1 MYECSLIHTESEVSE
16 SNAMS
21 RPNLELLVN
30 IKIITIEWP
39 SLTNTSELD
48 ASVDAQQRQNVNRFV
63 CELIMWMNKKDK
75 KVLNLLYK
83 VNSANLVLGLQVV

>member
-1 MYECSLIHTESEVSE
+1 
-16 SNAMS
+16 MS

>member
-1 MYECSLIHTESEVSE
+1 
-16 SNAMS
+16 MS

-75 KVLNLLYK
+75 KVLNLLFK
-83 VNSANLVLGLQVV
+83 VNSANLALGLQVV